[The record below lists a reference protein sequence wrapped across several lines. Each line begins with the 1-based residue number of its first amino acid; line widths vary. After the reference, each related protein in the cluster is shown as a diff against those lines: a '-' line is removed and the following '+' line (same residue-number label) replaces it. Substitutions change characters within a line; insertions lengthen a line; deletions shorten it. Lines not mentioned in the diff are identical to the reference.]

1 MIEGI
6 TAGFILSLSLFPGTV
21 WLARVG
27 CHGRLVQILAV
38 GLGFWLSQLLW
49 VWFAIPG
56 LMLMCRQLSFLLAG
70 MHVFAAFVLA
80 YMAIKFFR
88 TRRVESLAVPGPL
101 SRPGELFHLA
111 LVQAL
116 AMPMRLPAAMAILLA
131 TGVYINHPP
140 VWDAQPSILF
150 GALIGVTWW
159 WGQFT
164 FLALV
169 FAKRVPEPI
178 TLRSL
183 NRIRPF
189 CGLLFCGLTAVVLF
203 LGL

>member
-27 CHGRLVQILAV
+27 CRGRPVQVLAV

-49 VWFAIPG
+49 LYFAIPG
-56 LMLMCRQLSFLLAG
+56 LMLMCRQLSFLTVG
-70 MHVFAAFVLA
+70 MHVFAAFVLG
-80 YMAIKFFR
+80 YMAVKFFR
-88 TRRVESLAVPGPL
+88 TRGVPDL
-101 SRPGELFHLA
+101 DVPGELPGAPELFRLA
-111 LVQAL
+111 LVQSL
-116 AMPMRLPAAMAILLA
+116 AMPMRLPAVMAILLA
-131 TGVYINHPP
+131 TGVFINHEPNWAALP
-140 VWDAQPSILF
+140 MILL

-159 WGQFT
+159 WVQFT
-164 FLALV
+164 ALALF
-169 FAKRVPEPI
+169 FAKPVPEAI

-189 CGLLFCGLTAVVLF
+189 CGLLFSGLMVVVLF